1 MTVAPIADPQTDKRG
16 NVVSF
21 IILVCFL
28 NSFYLFSCVRAKCYT
43 GLFSDCP
50 GPRFATRT
58 CSHHPP
64 WRQVHRPHTPNN
76 RWISRSWMSPKHL
89 SSLLSFCKFLKLDW
103 RTRSI
108 RAAACA
114 STSTRLLLWKPQ
126 IYGGWKNWSS
136 SISEN
141 EYPVDLWGILR
152 RHTKGADSESQPEM
166 WYVQS
171 FKIVTAPLASIVLLI
186 SFKFVTYR
194 SNK

>member
-64 WRQVHRPHTPNN
+64 WRQVHRPHIPNN

-89 SSLLSFCKFLKLDW
+89 SSLLSFCKFLKPDW

-108 RAAACA
+108 RAAV
-114 STSTRLLLWKPQ
+114 LLRQLD
-126 IYGGWKNWSS
+126 YFF
-136 SISEN
+136 EN
-141 EYPVDLWGILR
+141 PKFTEG
-152 RHTKGADSESQPEM
+152 E
-166 WYVQS
+166 
-171 FKIVTAPLASIVLLI
+171 KIGAPLFLKMNIQWICEAFYEDIPKELIVKVSLKCGTCNHSKL
-186 SFKFVTYR
+186 SQHL
-194 SNK
+194 